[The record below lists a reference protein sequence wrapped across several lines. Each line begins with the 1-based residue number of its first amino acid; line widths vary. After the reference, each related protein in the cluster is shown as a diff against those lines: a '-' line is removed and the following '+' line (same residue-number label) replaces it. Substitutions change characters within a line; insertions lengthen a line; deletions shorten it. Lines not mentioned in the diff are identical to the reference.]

1 MVRQPLVRRELLDPV
16 ISYFRPRQVMLFGSA
31 ARGEAGPD
39 SDFDLLVIL
48 DDDAPHGDAPWD
60 KLTLA
65 AGFEARRTY
74 KRGANVIPCRAS
86 TFADRAPIA
95 GTLAHEAATDGV
107 IVYERPAA

>member
-1 MVRQPLVRRELLDPV
+1 
-16 ISYFRPRQVMLFGSA
+16 LFGSA

-48 DDDAPHGDAPWD
+48 DDDAPRD

-65 AGFEARRTY
+65 AGFGARRTY
-74 KRGANVIPCRAS
+74 KRAADVIPCRAS
-86 TFADRAPIA
+86 AFAERAPIA